1 MTRSLIRSPAAAK
14 TTHGAPHRAGALG
27 DPHRVL
33 WLGLALG
40 ATLCAALAISPSA
53 HAQGVYKIVGPDGK
67 VSFSDQPPPDAK
79 AASKLNVGGASAAAN
94 RASLPFELQQI
105 ASKYPVTIYTTSN
118 CGPCDSGRTLLASRG
133 VPYTEKTV
141 NTPEDQTAFA
151 RVSKDNSLPFMTI
164 GGQQIKGFSDSTWT
178 QYFDAAGYPKTSILP
193 PSYRQPAAEPLA
205 PLKTAA
211 EAPKPGAEAAPD
223 AAAAEQPRK
232 RRAPPAVKPVENT
245 NPAGIKF

>member
-1 MTRSLIRSPAAAK
+1 MTRSFIRSPAAAK
-14 TTHGAPHRAGALG
+14 TTPVALHSAGALRY
-27 DPHRVL
+27 PNQMQ

-40 ATLCAALAISPSA
+40 TTLCTALAISPSA

-79 AASKLNVGGASAAAN
+79 AVSKLNVGNSSAAAN

-105 ASKYPVTIYTTSN
+105 ASKYPVTIYTASN
-118 CGPCDSGRTLLASRG
+118 CGPCDNGRTLLASRG

-141 NTPEDQTAFA
+141 NTPEDQVAFA
-151 RVSKDNSLPFMTI
+151 RVSKENSLPFMTI

-178 QYFDAAGYPKTSILP
+178 QYFDAAGYPKTSTLP
-193 PSYRQPAAEPLA
+193 PSYKQPAAEPLA

-211 EAPKPGAEAAPD
+211 EAPKPGAESAPD
-223 AAAAEQPRK
+223 AAAAEPRK
-232 RRAPPAVKPVENT
+232 RRPPPPPKPAENT